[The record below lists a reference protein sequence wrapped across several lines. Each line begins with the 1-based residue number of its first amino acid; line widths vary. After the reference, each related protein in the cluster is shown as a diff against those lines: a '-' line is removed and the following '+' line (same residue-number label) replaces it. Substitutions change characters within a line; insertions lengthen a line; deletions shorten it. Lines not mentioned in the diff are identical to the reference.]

1 MDIRITWGLIEFDA
15 QVILELIPV
24 EISVQSLNIPASGVV
39 ERILNI
45 GSGFQAN
52 AWLKPC

>member
-1 MDIRITWGLIEFDA
+1 MLTEFDA

-24 EISVQSLNIPASGVV
+24 EISVQSLNLPASGVV
-39 ERILNI
+39 EMVSNI
-45 GSGFQAN
+45 GFGLQAN